1 MADGWLYWI
10 FIQCSLA
17 MNDAEILSFADRY
30 RVPLPAVRRLVSTV
44 AEQCALVANRFE
56 PEGHFTFEQLSAV
69 ETLGAEIGA
78 AIMEQFPEPEVE
90 PPRTEQSK
98 RALGIGGPSNL

>member
-1 MADGWLYWI
+1 M
-10 FIQCSLA
+10 FIQYLPS
-17 MNDAEILSFADRY
+17 MNDAEIRSFADRY
-30 RVPLPAVRRLVSTV
+30 RVPLPAVRRLVVTV

-78 AIMEQFPEPEVE
+78 AIMEQFPEPAEVDTS
-90 PPRTEQSK
+90 RSTEA
-98 RALGIGGPSNL
+98 RRGLGIGGPQAMT